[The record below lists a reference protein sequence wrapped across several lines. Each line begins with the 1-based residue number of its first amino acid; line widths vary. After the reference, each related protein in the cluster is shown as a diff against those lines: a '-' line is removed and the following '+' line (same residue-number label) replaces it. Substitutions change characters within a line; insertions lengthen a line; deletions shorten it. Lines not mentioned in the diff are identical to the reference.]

1 MIKNSLKYLKDS
13 DFKSEL
19 NFLRAYREIKKT
31 NLFDE
36 EFYTNAYPDVTGDAL
51 AHYLYHG
58 TLECRYPSFNFDS
71 KLYLE
76 MYPDVEELGLNP
88 LIHYILYG
96 IHENR
101 IIKEVPVESR
111 KEEIARTN
119 LTLLNNFEFE
129 EEPLVSIIILNR
141 NGLGHLKRLFKDF
154 KEKTNYSNFEIIV
167 VDNASDDESVSYLK
181 SLDLPIT
188 VIENTENVSFSKG
201 NNDAVKIAKGEFV
214 LLLNNDIE
222 PTFGWLNELVGTIMQ
237 SDEVAMVGAKLVFP
251 FYFHDPEEKSY
262 TIQHTG
268 DIFAERMKPCC
279 LYAVNKSNKD
289 LDVFDTSLN
298 KITRSIAVTAAAT
311 LIRRDIY
318 TEVGGLDEDYIYGLE
333 DVDFC
338 LKLYK
343 KGYLT
348 AYSGTSL
355 LFHHESSTRVISKD
369 YAKNDK
375 HNFEVFI
382 NKWGKFLSKEM
393 LLDKIDNKKFLSE
406 KQLKIAIVGQSNE
419 FTSKIAK
426 EFNSRGYEVALHSSP
441 EDNYFGDSTD
451 ILLSFNPDFD
461 LDNIIARRDI
471 VKVFAGTKNIK
482 GYNLIIKNSS
492 DNFTDEFLDKVRSC
506 VQNEFKG

>member
-19 NFLRAYREIKKT
+19 NFLRAYTEIKKT
-31 NLFDE
+31 DLFDG

-58 TLECRYPSFNFDS
+58 TSECRYPSVNFDS
-71 KLYLE
+71 SLYLE
-76 MYPDVEELGLNP
+76 MYPDVEELGINP

-101 IIKEVPVESR
+101 IIKEVPVEAR

-119 LTLLNNFEFE
+119 MALLNNFKFE

-141 NGLGHLKRLFKDF
+141 NGLDHLKRLFKDF

-167 VDNASDDESVSYLK
+167 VDNASSDESVNYLK
-181 SLDLPIT
+181 SLDLPVT
-188 VIENTENVSFSKG
+188 VIENRENVSFSKG
-201 NNDAVKIAKGEFV
+201 NNDAVKMAKGDFV

-237 SDEVAMVGAKLVFP
+237 SEKVAMVGAKLVFP
-251 FYFHDPEEKSY
+251 FYFQDPEEKSY

-289 LDVFDTSLN
+289 LDIFDPSLN

-311 LIRRDIY
+311 LIRKDIY

-348 AYSGTSL
+348 AYCGTSL

-369 YAKNDK
+369 YARNDK

-382 NKWGKFLSKEM
+382 NKWGKFLSGKM
-393 LLDKIDNKKFLSE
+393 LLDKIDNKKFFSE
-406 KQLKIAIVGQSNE
+406 KQLKIAIVGTSNE
-419 FTSKIAK
+419 FTSRIAK
-426 EFNSRGYEVALHSSP
+426 EFNSRGYEISLHFNP

-451 ILLSFNPDFD
+451 ILLSFNPDFN
-461 LDNIIARRDI
+461 LDDIIARRDI
-471 VKVFAGTKNIK
+471 VKVFAGCEKVE
-482 GYNLIIKNSS
+482 GYDLQVENLS
-492 DNFTDEFLDKVRSC
+492 DNFTDEFLDKVRE
-506 VQNEFKG
+506 VIKHGFKG